1 MISKII
7 KIAHYLNLNDIRQ
20 KFEVLNKNIPD
31 KENTKDIYRNTGQYL
46 SQYIKKYD
54 SEKVSIL
61 ELMKEETLTID
72 FLDNYI
78 LERKDFKSLSAR
90 KVMYY
95 INDTINEIDYG
106 ILNYIYYIKAYAYHT
121 HVINDFD
128 KRENDYDSFIL
139 KRIRIDE
146 VNPILEDIL
155 VERFKD
161 DDIPLEILL
170 DDIDFESYST
180 IAINDFNFNK
190 ERKII
195 INPFSDTLGIFVD
208 DYTLPRLITSHIKE
222 QKIVNYLDGNEE
234 FKKFIKN
241 IYKYK
246 LASLQNDKEKE
257 LVNENKIK
265 KEYVQLIKNILRKM
279 MK

>member
-1 MISKII
+1 M
-7 KIAHYLNLNDIRQ
+7 
-20 KFEVLNKNIPD
+20 
-31 KENTKDIYRNTGQYL
+31 
-46 SQYIKKYD
+46 
-54 SEKVSIL
+54 
-61 ELMKEETLTID
+61 
-72 FLDNYI
+72 
-78 LERKDFKSLSAR
+78 
-90 KVMYY
+90 
-95 INDTINEIDYG
+95 
-106 ILNYIYYIKAYAYHT
+106 
-121 HVINDFD
+121 
-128 KRENDYDSFIL
+128 

-222 QKIVNYLDGNEE
+222 QKIVNYLDGNED
-234 FKKFIKN
+234 FTK
-241 IYKYK
+241 
-246 LASLQNDKEKE
+246 
-257 LVNENKIK
+257 
-265 KEYVQLIKNILRKM
+265 
-279 MK
+279 